1 MRLTPRSAA
10 AAVLAVATFV
20 LASALLSGCKKAE
33 ARKEGEIVIGFSTRD
48 LSSEYTAKLSQA
60 VLDQA
65 KTRPGVKVVMTDGQS
80 DVQKQFSQIENFVAQ
95 KVDAI
100 IINPCEYEASTPA
113 VDKAKAAGIPIV
125 IVNQTTKS
133 AGDAYIGSNDLD
145 AGRMAMEAIAKKLNG
160 QGGVLMIHGIM
171 GTSAQLERE
180 TGARQVFAKY
190 PGLKL
195 IDQQTASWDRAK
207 AMTLTENWIQAHK
220 GKFSAI
226 FAHNDE
232 MAMGAL
238 IALER
243 AGIKKDIYVIGIDG
257 IAQALTAVKD
267 GRLDATVFQD
277 GVGQGKGSLDAAVLL
292 AKKQPCPKQT
302 MIPFQLL
309 TRENV
314 APFLK

>member
-1 MRLTPRSAA
+1 
-10 AAVLAVATFV
+10 
-20 LASALLSGCKKAE
+20 
-33 ARKEGEIVIGFSTRD
+33 
-48 LSSEYTAKLSQA
+48 
-60 VLDQA
+60 
-65 KTRPGVKVVMTDGQS
+65 
-80 DVQKQFSQIENFVAQ
+80 
-95 KVDAI
+95 
-100 IINPCEYEASTPA
+100 
-113 VDKAKAAGIPIV
+113 
-125 IVNQTTKS
+125 
-133 AGDAYIGSNDLD
+133 
-145 AGRMAMEAIAKKLNG
+145 
-160 QGGVLMIHGIM
+160 
-171 GTSAQLERE
+171 
-180 TGARQVFAKY
+180 
-190 PGLKL
+190 
-195 IDQQTASWDRAK
+195 
-207 AMTLTENWIQAHK
+207 MTLTENWIQAHK
-220 GKFSAI
+220 GKFGAI

-243 AGIKKDIYVIGIDG
+243 AGIKKDIFVIGIDG